1 MNNNQMWATLAAI
14 TAFFSLINTILAL
27 SLSKNNPMKNFYVFT
42 ALVLASTVKS
52 GTLSAFMIFVERYE
66 QLNDTFVEMAKATIA
81 FAFVFH
87 LQIAVT
93 MGMGSSPKN
102 QKALFA
108 LSIIYLVLA
117 AISFYPLFFWERICD
132 AEEL

>member
-14 TAFFSLINTILAL
+14 TAFFSLINTILL
-27 SLSKNNPMKNFYVFT
+27 VLIMSEFSQQFYVFT